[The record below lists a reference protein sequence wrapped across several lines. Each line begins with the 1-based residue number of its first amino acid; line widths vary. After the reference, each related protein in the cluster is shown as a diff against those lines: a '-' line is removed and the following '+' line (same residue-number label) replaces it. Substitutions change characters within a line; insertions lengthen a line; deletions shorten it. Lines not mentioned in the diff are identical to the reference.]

1 MYIFILQ
8 NEKKNMKIPNTF
20 LNKFEVCLDYG
31 RILVFEKDQCWL
43 ASLQKQSD
51 NEFISWYEIC
61 TTG

>member
-31 RILVFEKDQCWL
+31 RILVFEKDVL
-43 ASLQKQSD
+43 ASFTSKA
-51 NEFISWYEIC
+51 E
-61 TTG
+61 